1 MTAPFNIHTMKP
13 IDKLKREI
21 ESIYGIEIASKRRS
35 RAYVYARQLFCIVA
49 YRELKCKLT
58 EIGRYIDIHHS
69 SVIYMLKTDYNLP
82 TSYRE
87 VALELPKTILQ
98 GKALIDLLQDEI
110 EELKSYKYGLLTDN
124 ERAYRL
130 LTADQR
136 AVYDFI
142 CETLLKMI

>member
-1 MTAPFNIHTMKP
+1 MKP

-21 ESIYGIEIASKRRS
+21 EALYGIEIASKRRS

-87 VALELPKTILQ
+87 VALELPKTIAQ
-98 GKALIDLLQDEI
+98 GVELIAMLRDEI
-110 EELKSYKYGLLTDN
+110 DELRGYRYGLLTDN
-124 ERAYRL
+124 ERAYRC

-136 AVYDFI
+136 AVYDFR

>member
-1 MTAPFNIHTMKP
+1 MKP

-21 ESIYGIEIASKRRS
+21 EALYGIEIASKRRT
-35 RAYVYARQLFCIVA
+35 RPYVYARQLFCIVA
-49 YRELKCKLT
+49 YRELNSKLT
-58 EIGRYIDIHHS
+58 EIGRYIERDHS
-69 SVIYMLKTDYNLP
+69 TVIYMLNTDYNLP
-82 TSYRE
+82 TSYHE

-130 LTADQR
+130 LTKSQK
-136 AVYDFI
+136 AVYDFR

>member
-1 MTAPFNIHTMKP
+1 MKP

-21 ESIYGIEIASKRRS
+21 EAIYGIEIASKRRS

-87 VALELPKTILQ
+87 VALELPKTIAQ
-98 GKALIDLLQDEI
+98 GVELIAMLRDEI
-110 EELKSYKYGLLTDN
+110 DELRGYRYGLLTDN
-124 ERAYRL
+124 ERAYRC

-136 AVYDFI
+136 AVYDFR